1 MMQDVLTII
10 GLALTLLTLI
20 VGFLW
25 TEIKDQRARVD
36 AIQKEA
42 ATQTQLIE
50 VERRIMDSLG
60 KRMEGIENKLEML
73 IRNFLKN

>member
-1 MMQDVLTII
+1 MQDVLTII
-10 GLALTLLTLI
+10 GLVLTILTLI

-42 ATQTQLIE
+42 ATQIQLIE

-60 KRMEGIENKLEML
+60 KRMEGIENKLVML
-73 IRNFLKN
+73 INHFLKN

>member
-60 KRMEGIENKLEML
+60 KRMEGIENKLDML
-73 IRNFLKN
+73 ISHFLKD

>member
-1 MMQDVLTII
+1 MQDVLTII

-60 KRMEGIENKLEML
+60 KRMEGIENKLDML
-73 IRNFLKN
+73 ISHFLKD

>member
-1 MMQDVLTII
+1 MQDVLTII
-10 GLALTLLTLI
+10 GLVLTILTLI

-42 ATQTQLIE
+42 ATQIQLIE

-60 KRMEGIENKLEML
+60 KRMEGIENKLDML
-73 IRNFLKN
+73 INHFLKN

>member
-10 GLALTLLTLI
+10 GLVLTILTLI

-60 KRMEGIENKLEML
+60 KRMEGIENKLDML
-73 IRNFLKN
+73 INHFLKN

>member
-60 KRMEGIENKLEML
+60 KRMEGIENKLDRL
-73 IRNFLKN
+73 ISHFLKN

>member
-10 GLALTLLTLI
+10 GLALTILTLI

-60 KRMEGIENKLEML
+60 KRMEGIENKLDRL
-73 IRNFLKN
+73 ISHFLKN

>member
-1 MMQDVLTII
+1 MQDVLTII
-10 GLALTLLTLI
+10 GLVLTILTLI

-60 KRMEGIENKLEML
+60 KRMEGIENKLDML
-73 IRNFLKN
+73 ISHFLKN

>member
-10 GLALTLLTLI
+10 GIALTLLTLI

-60 KRMEGIENKLEML
+60 KRMEGIENKLDML
-73 IRNFLKN
+73 ISHFLKD

>member
-42 ATQTQLIE
+42 ATQTQLVE

-60 KRMEGIENKLEML
+60 KRMEGIENKLDML
-73 IRNFLKN
+73 ISHFLKN

>member
-25 TEIKDQRARVD
+25 TEIKGQRARVD

-60 KRMEGIENKLEML
+60 KRMEGIENKLDML
-73 IRNFLKN
+73 ISHFLKD

>member
-1 MMQDVLTII
+1 MQDVLTII

-36 AIQKEA
+36 ALQKEA

-60 KRMEGIENKLEML
+60 KRMEGIENKLDRL
-73 IRNFLKN
+73 ISHFLKD

>member
-60 KRMEGIENKLEML
+60 KRMEGIENKLDML
-73 IRNFLKN
+73 IRHFLKN

>member
-60 KRMEGIENKLEML
+60 NRMEGIENKLDML
-73 IRNFLKN
+73 ISHFLKD

>member
-60 KRMEGIENKLEML
+60 KRMEGIENKLDML
-73 IRNFLKN
+73 ISHFLKN

>member
-1 MMQDVLTII
+1 MQDVLTII
-10 GLALTLLTLI
+10 GLVLTILTLI

-60 KRMEGIENKLEML
+60 KRMEGIENKLDML
-73 IRNFLKN
+73 INHFLKN

>member
-1 MMQDVLTII
+1 MQDVLTII
-10 GLALTLLTLI
+10 GLVLTMLTLI

-60 KRMEGIENKLEML
+60 KRMEGIENKLDML
-73 IRNFLKN
+73 IKHFLKN

>member
-1 MMQDVLTII
+1 MQDVLTII
-10 GLALTLLTLI
+10 GLVLTMLTLI

-60 KRMEGIENKLEML
+60 KRMEGIENKLDML
-73 IRNFLKN
+73 INHFLKN

>member
-1 MMQDVLTII
+1 MQDVLTII

-42 ATQTQLIE
+42 ATQTQLVE

-60 KRMEGIENKLEML
+60 KRMEGIENKLDML
-73 IRNFLKN
+73 ISHFLKN

>member
-10 GLALTLLTLI
+10 GLALTILTLI

-60 KRMEGIENKLEML
+60 KRMEGIENKLDML
-73 IRNFLKN
+73 IRHFLKN

>member
-25 TEIKDQRARVD
+25 TEIKNQRARVD

-60 KRMEGIENKLEML
+60 KRMEGIENKLDML
-73 IRNFLKN
+73 ISHFLKN

>member
-1 MMQDVLTII
+1 MQDVLTII

-60 KRMEGIENKLEML
+60 NRMEGIENKLDML
-73 IRNFLKN
+73 ISHFLKD

>member
-1 MMQDVLTII
+1 MQDVLTII
-10 GLALTLLTLI
+10 GLVLTILTLI

-36 AIQKEA
+36 AIQKVA
-42 ATQTQLIE
+42 ATQIQLIE

-60 KRMEGIENKLEML
+60 KRMEGIENKLDML
-73 IRNFLKN
+73 INHFLKN

>member
-10 GLALTLLTLI
+10 GLALTILTLI

-25 TEIKDQRARVD
+25 TEIKNQRARVD

-60 KRMEGIENKLEML
+60 KRMEGIENKLDML
-73 IRNFLKN
+73 ISHFLKN

>member
-1 MMQDVLTII
+1 MQDVLTII

-60 KRMEGIENKLEML
+60 KRMEGIENKLDML
-73 IRNFLKN
+73 ISHFLKN

>member
-1 MMQDVLTII
+1 MQDVLTII
-10 GLALTLLTLI
+10 GIALTLLTLI

-60 KRMEGIENKLEML
+60 KRMEGIENKLDML
-73 IRNFLKN
+73 ISHFLKN

>member
-10 GLALTLLTLI
+10 GIALTLLTLI

-60 KRMEGIENKLEML
+60 KRMEGIENKLDML
-73 IRNFLKN
+73 ISHFLKN